1 LEVPRVNLPRMDL
14 QSVEIPF
21 PYARAARGNAE
32 VKPIDVKVSTLKV
45 ASRKVAR

>member
-1 LEVPRVNLPRMDL
+1 MNLPRMDL

-21 PYARAARGNAE
+21 PHTRARARGNAG
-32 VKPIDVKVSTLKV
+32 VKPTDVKVSTLKV